1 MSACNFT
8 IPFTGPSEAILQKA
22 KSSVESQGGSFTG
35 DANAGNFN
43 LSVFGNTI
51 TGSYT
56 LQEQILNIVI
66 EEKPFLVPCSVIESF
81 LQKQLS

>member
-1 MSACNFT
+1 MSACNFS
-8 IPFTGPSEAILQKA
+8 IPFNGSAEAILQKA

-35 DANAGNFN
+35 DINAGNFN
-43 LSVFGNTI
+43 LSVFSNTI

-56 LQEQILNIVI
+56 LQEQTLNIVI